1 MTKEELN
8 NVPFGLGEINPFNKY
23 FTGIS
28 YLNFLNKVG
37 VSVCNVTFEE
47 GCRNFWHKF
56 LVLYLLI

>member
-1 MTKEELN
+1 MKEELN
-8 NVPFGLGEINPFNKY
+8 NVPFGLVEINPFNKY